1 MRVLLDTTYFLPSI
15 GVSLAQVPW
24 DVVFRMQGKNDVFV
38 SELTLFELSAKGA
51 KYVNAGLIPAVNVVQ
66 GVSAVLAD
74 EKLTKVPFTTP
85 QIVETAI
92 NLRKQVRDYLDCTLL
107 ASAAQRCDL
116 FLTEDTELLRRG
128 AGLDNVLKEINPDFA
143 IKDWADVKRSV

>member
-15 GVSLAQVPW
+15 GVSLSQVPW
-24 DVVFRMQGKNDVFV
+24 DVVFRVRGENEVFV

-51 KYVNAGLIPAVNVVQ
+51 KYVNAGLIQTVNVVQ
-66 GVSAVLAD
+66 GVNAILMD

-85 QIVETAI
+85 QIMETAI
-92 NLRKQVRDYLDCTLL
+92 RLRKLVKDYLDCALL

-116 FLTEDTELLRRG
+116 FLTEDAELQRRG
-128 AGLDNVLKEINPDFA
+128 TKLDEALGEINADFA
-143 IKDWADVKRSV
+143 IRNWAAVKRSI